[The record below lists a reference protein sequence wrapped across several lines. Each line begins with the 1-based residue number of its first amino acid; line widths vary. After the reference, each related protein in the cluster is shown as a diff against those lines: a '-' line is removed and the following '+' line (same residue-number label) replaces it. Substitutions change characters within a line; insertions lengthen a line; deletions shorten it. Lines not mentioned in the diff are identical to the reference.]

1 MKRTLLLIIFILSF
15 LNAIDAQWYHRSCGV
30 TDINN
35 TTSEEFECLWKKAT
49 KNVRVGGIIT
59 TIGIS
64 CLLIAYIG
72 SEDEWTYLG
81 PIMIVGGLFIDLIG
95 IPIWIIGA
103 NRRSKLK
110 KNPKYED
117 FILGSLNL
125 SPALGVNQFNGTHY
139 VGMSLSLNF

>member
-15 LNAIDAQWYHRSCGV
+15 LNAIDAQWYYRSCGV

-59 TIGIS
+59 AIGTS
-64 CLLIAYIG
+64 CFFIG
-72 SEDEWTYLG
+72 FIGSSEDEFLG
-81 PIMIVGGLFIDLIG
+81 TSIGIVGLFIDCIG

-125 SPALGVNQFNGTHY
+125 SPVIGLNQINNSQYFGL
-139 VGMSLSLNF
+139 SLSLNF